1 MGPTKKPPHDR
12 FLCPVGNLFI
22 GSSSLRDHRPSANP
36 GIGIEDDCGCG
47 AAEPTY
53 LWARLVSGARVDSA
67 GGTLRPAPLPRF
79 LFRKTGEQYCD
90 YHGGYVLPGHLG
102 IQAVAA
108 GML

>member
-47 AAEPTY
+47 AAETTY

-67 GGTLRPAPLPRF
+67 GGPLRRNAESSRREKHWFQGESNLYKKKFKAPWMTDR
-79 LFRKTGEQYCD
+79 
-90 YHGGYVLPGHLG
+90 
-102 IQAVAA
+102 
-108 GML
+108 